1 LRALS
6 ATLQFSSLDIHSLF
20 CNIFEPVSKHNQ
32 GVSTKYYYCYYLSTG
47 YAIKY
52 QIPILLLIE
61 QNKTKTATIDPFALK
76 VQPEISLLDTIL
88 FEESKP
94 TTSDENGFLK
104 PAQLDLT

>member
-1 LRALS
+1 
-6 ATLQFSSLDIHSLF
+6 
-20 CNIFEPVSKHNQ
+20 
-32 GVSTKYYYCYYLSTG
+32 
-47 YAIKY
+47 
-52 QIPILLLIE
+52 LIE

-76 VQPEISLLDTIL
+76 VQTEISLLDTIL